1 MSPLYFF
8 TPFFLAGRGGQGVM
22 AVEAEYLQSAS
33 PFDRLSMS
41 GLRQQRV
48 QSGRCM
54 SEPLQRGVQ
63 RGAAPSGREFEG
75 CPLNTSLLP
84 LFLVGRGGQGVMV
97 VDAECLQSASP
108 FEKLRMSGLRQQ
120 GVQRGRCPFWQGV

>member
-1 MSPLYFF
+1 
-8 TPFFLAGRGGQGVM
+8 
-22 AVEAEYLQSAS
+22 
-33 PFDRLSMS
+33 MS
-41 GLRQQRV
+41 GLLLPGSPKGAR
-48 QSGRCM
+48 M

-97 VDAECLQSASP
+97 VDAEYLQSTTFPPNNNSH
-108 FEKLRMSGLRQQ
+108 ELR
-120 GVQRGRCPFWQGV
+120 